1 MIRIPRGTQDIL
13 PEDSSKWRY
22 IENQLDKL
30 MKLYNYKEIRRYLK
44 VQICLHVAWVTLQ
57 MSYKK
62 KCTLLKIKV
71 TEA

>member
-30 MKLYNYKEIRRYLK
+30 MKYTIIKKSARRYLK

-57 MSYKK
+57 MSYKRN
-62 KCTLLKIKV
+62 V
-71 TEA
+71 HF